1 MLLTALIAPTTHR
14 RKLVFLA
21 VLAFISL
28 C

>member
-1 MLLTALIAPTTHR
+1 MLLTALIAPNTHR